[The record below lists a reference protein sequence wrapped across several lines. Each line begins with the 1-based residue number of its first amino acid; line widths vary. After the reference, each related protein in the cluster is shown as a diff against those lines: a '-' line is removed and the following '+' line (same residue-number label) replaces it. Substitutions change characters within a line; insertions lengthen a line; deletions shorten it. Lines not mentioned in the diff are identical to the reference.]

1 MTGTFEDLFINGG
14 GGEMSLMRRK
24 VSYLYTRA
32 TELLFFY
39 FRLNLTEQKRFK
51 KKQLQYGKR
60 KKGRIRRSMKRSK

>member
-1 MTGTFEDLFINGG
+1 
-14 GGEMSLMRRK
+14 MSLMRRK

-51 KKQLQYGKR
+51 KKTITIRKTEKR
-60 KKGRIRRSMKRSK
+60 ANTSKYEA